1 MALNSKILNDPIHGF
16 IRLPKGIIFDLIEH
30 PYFQRLRRI
39 SQLGL
44 SYLVYPGAHHTRFH
58 HAIGAM
64 FLMTKAIESLRLK
77 GHVISQDEAIGAE
90 IAILL
95 HDIGHGPFSHA
106 LEHSIS
112 DNVSHEEISIL
123 IMKEL
128 NKEFDGQLEIAIQIF
143 DNSYPKKFLHQLVSS
158 QLDMDRMD
166 YLKRDS
172 FYSGVQEGIIGSE
185 RIIQML
191 NIVDDNLVV
200 ESKGI
205 YSVEKFLIARR
216 LMYWQVYFHKT
227 VVCAEQM
234 LIQLLKRAKY
244 LCQNDISLF
253 TTPCLK
259 LFLENN
265 FTYSDFSNSNIFR
278 AFTRLDDFDVMTCIK
293 EWCNHSDLI
302 LSTLSD
308 NITQRN
314 LFKVIV
320 KENPFEK
327 SKINKLKES
336 ILKDY
341 KLKREDIGYL
351 LIEGQISND
360 AYKVKESEI
369 NILFKDKSLKNISEA
384 SDQHT
389 IDTLSQKVNKF
400 FICFPK
406 EYNF

>member
-1 MALNSKILNDPIHGF
+1 
-16 IRLPKGIIFDLIEH
+16 
-30 PYFQRLRRI
+30 
-39 SQLGL
+39 
-44 SYLVYPGAHHTRFH
+44 
-58 HAIGAM
+58 
-64 FLMTKAIESLRLK
+64 
-77 GHVISQDEAIGAE
+77 
-90 IAILL
+90 
-95 HDIGHGPFSHA
+95 
-106 LEHSIS
+106 
-112 DNVSHEEISIL
+112 
-123 IMKEL
+123 
-128 NKEFDGQLEIAIQIF
+128 
-143 DNSYPKKFLHQLVSS
+143 
-158 QLDMDRMD
+158 
-166 YLKRDS
+166 
-172 FYSGVQEGIIGSE
+172 
-185 RIIQML
+185 
-191 NIVDDNLVV
+191 
-200 ESKGI
+200 
-205 YSVEKFLIARR
+205 
-216 LMYWQVYFHKT
+216 
-227 VVCAEQM
+227 
-234 LIQLLKRAKY
+234 
-244 LCQNDISLF
+244 
-253 TTPCLK
+253 
-259 LFLENN
+259 
-265 FTYSDFSNSNIFR
+265 
-278 AFTRLDDFDVMTCIK
+278 MTCIK

>member
-1 MALNSKILNDPIHGF
+1 
-16 IRLPKGIIFDLIEH
+16 
-30 PYFQRLRRI
+30 
-39 SQLGL
+39 
-44 SYLVYPGAHHTRFH
+44 
-58 HAIGAM
+58 
-64 FLMTKAIESLRLK
+64 
-77 GHVISQDEAIGAE
+77 
-90 IAILL
+90 
-95 HDIGHGPFSHA
+95 
-106 LEHSIS
+106 
-112 DNVSHEEISIL
+112 
-123 IMKEL
+123 
-128 NKEFDGQLEIAIQIF
+128 
-143 DNSYPKKFLHQLVSS
+143 
-158 QLDMDRMD
+158 
-166 YLKRDS
+166 
-172 FYSGVQEGIIGSE
+172 
-185 RIIQML
+185 
-191 NIVDDNLVV
+191 
-200 ESKGI
+200 
-205 YSVEKFLIARR
+205 
-216 LMYWQVYFHKT
+216 MYWQVYFHKT